1 MRKKAGEAGNY
12 TAVFES
18 YINELVKD
26 SYHWKDLYENGGTDP
41 NYCDGANLNL
51 VRNHIIYGKRKI
63 EEFVSEHPEF
73 SIPQTVND
81 ISVPDKVPNEYM
93 ANPEKIIKEAKEN
106 LSAYEQ
112 DENLQYLLS
121 IKDDLT
127 DKEADSTSIFAV
139 IGYYKRLRSAIS
151 KNDLLTMRLHSKGST
166 YQDSFRQC
174 AEKVKKC
181 ISERTEDE
189 KDRHGFV
196 QLSLF

>member
-1 MRKKAGEAGNY
+1 MRKKAGETVGCS
-12 TAVFES
+12 AVFES
-18 YINELVKD
+18 YINELIKD
-26 SYHWKDLYENGGTDP
+26 SYRWKALYENGCTDP
-41 NYCDGANLNL
+41 NYCDGANLNI

-81 ISVPDKVPNEYM
+81 IPVPNEVPDEYM

-112 DENLQYLLS
+112 DKNLQYLLS

-127 DKEADSTSIFAV
+127 AEEADSTSVFAV
-139 IGYYKRLRSAIS
+139 IGYYTRLREAIS
-151 KNDLLTMRLHSKGST
+151 KNDLLIMRLHRKGST
-166 YQDSFRQC
+166 YQDSFKDF
-174 AEKVKKC
+174 AERARKC
-181 ISERTEDE
+181 ISERTEEE
-189 KDRHGFV
+189 KSEHQFV